1 MRERHTPH
9 PRIATGDAASANHAS
24 RQFYSP
30 RGDSCFVTAIRVAF
44 SFLLLCLAATACVRL
59 RPHSEEDYVGPVI
72 PPAVPSETTAPTTEP
87 AKAAAV
93 PTTGTLQ
100 LTVPEAILLAL
111 ENNHGMR
118 IQRFGPPLSRL
129 NEAIARAAF
138 DPVVTAGASYSRT
151 RTRSEDPV
159 SGDTVR
165 TTTERTQG
173 NIGISTF
180 LPTGT
185 DVSIGLSTSRSD
197 TDPGPA
203 NNTSRGQLSVTQSLL
218 RGFGLDVNLASLRQ
232 ARLDTQRSQYEL
244 RGYAESLIAQV
255 EETYWDYALAQ
266 EQIRIVTDSLN
277 LALDQLR
284 ETQERVQVGKL
295 APTELAAAEAEVAS
309 RRESLINARS
319 TLATTRLRLL
329 RLINPASPNLWDR
342 PIELLDRPEPIEAEL
357 DAVEEHVKVALLMR
371 PDLNQAR
378 LAIQGSDLT
387 LVQTRNGL
395 LPRLD
400 LFITLGGT
408 GYADSF
414 SGSVRGED
422 SRSYEGTVG
431 FNFDYPIGNRAPQ
444 ARHQRALISRDQL
457 EEALQNTRQLVE
469 VDVRSAYIEVTR
481 AKEQV
486 AATSATRRAQE
497 EKLRSETEKFRV
509 GKSTSLQVAQA
520 QRDLLSAQID
530 EVRSRAAYLKAL
542 VELYR
547 LEGSLLERRGIQAPG
562 RQPVADLPPR
572 RTGW

>member
-1 MRERHTPH
+1 MRERHVPQ
-9 PRIATGDAASANHAS
+9 PRIATGDAASANGAIQ
-24 RQFYSP
+24 QFRSSKVGSHLP
-30 RGDSCFVTAIRVAF
+30 SAQRFVLR
-44 SFLLLCLAATACVRL
+44 FLILSLATTGCVRL
-59 RPHSEEDYVGPVI
+59 TPHSEEDYVGPAI
-72 PPAVPSETTAPTTEP
+72 PPAVPAEITAPTTEP
-87 AKAAAV
+87 ARAAA

-159 SGDTVR
+159 TGDTVR
-165 TTTERTQG
+165 TTAERTQG

-203 NNTSRGQLSVTQSLL
+203 NNTSRGQMSVTQSLL

-319 TLATTRLRLL
+319 ALATTRLRLL
-329 RLINPASPNLWDR
+329 RLINPATPSLWDR
-342 PIELLDRPEPIEAEL
+342 PIELLDRPEPVEAEL
-357 DAVEEHVKVALLMR
+357 DAVEEHVKVAMLLR

-378 LAIQGSDLT
+378 LAIQSSDLT

-422 SRSYEGTVG
+422 SRSYDGTVG
-431 FNFDYPIGNRAPQ
+431 FSFDYPIGNRAPQ
-444 ARHQRALISRDQL
+444 ARHQRALLSRDQL
-457 EEALQNTRQLVE
+457 EEALENTRQLVE

-572 RTGW
+572 RSAW